1 MAEQPSVSTFASD
14 ERLRKDERLC
24 KRGEF
29 LATQRRGRRR
39 TGRSLIVYGRATDR
53 GWSRLGV
60 TVSRKVGK
68 AVVRNR
74 WKRLLRES
82 FRQHK
87 AELPLSADLVVIVKA
102 GQPLPASLAEVR
114 DELIRLANE
123 ALRSSP
129 TPT

>member
-1 MAEQPSVSTFASD
+1 MAEPPRVSTFASD
-14 ERLRKDERLC
+14 QRLRKDERLR
-24 KRGEF
+24 KRDEF
-29 LATQRRGRRR
+29 LVTQRRGRRR
-39 TGRSLIVYGRATDR
+39 TGRRLIVYGRATDR

-87 AELPLSADLVVIVKA
+87 AQLPPSADLVVIVKA
-102 GQPLPASLAEVR
+102 GQPPPPSMQEVC
-114 DELIRLANE
+114 DELIRLACE
-123 ALRSSP
+123 ALRPQPS
-129 TPT
+129 